1 MIDSNVVTKLEEEDV
16 RERVLDEYE
25 SLQSINQSSK
35 LKMMEGKFSNTT
47 FSNNDTQ
54 IIHQSIV
61 SFYMSDSSL

>member
-16 RERVLDEYE
+16 RERVLDDTNPY
-25 SLQSINQSSK
+25 INQSVVT
-35 LKMMEGKFSNTT
+35 LKMEGKFSNTN